1 MDKSIERIKR
11 IYRNMK
17 QRCYNPNN
25 QLFADYGA
33 RGISICETWFND
45 VDSFVGWALSHGY
58 QDNLTIDRKDVNG
71 DYEPSNCRW
80 ATVYEQANNKRN
92 TYGLGEEGQQQRKR
106 NNNVNGKTRTMTMR
120 LTHDVADYIEN
131 RVKEENSSRGTVVE
145 NIVMAYQNINV
156 VCDWCDIDTNEFCKQ
171 VEDLFMKGHLVVD
184 KDGVLKVK
192 E

>member
-11 IYRNMK
+11 IYNNMK

-25 QLFADYGA
+25 QLFAEYGA
-33 RGISICETWFND
+33 RGISVCETWFND
-45 VDSFVGWALSHGY
+45 IDSFVGWALSHGY
-58 QDNLTIDRKDVNG
+58 QDNLSIDRKDVNG

-80 ATVYEQANNKRN
+80 ATPFEQANNKRN
-92 TYGLGEEGQQQRKR
+92 TYGLGEKGQQQRKR
-106 NNNVNGKTRTMTMR
+106 NNNVNGKTRVITMR

-145 NIVMAYQNINV
+145 NIVMSYQNINV
-156 VCDWCDIDTNEFCKQ
+156 VCEWCDIDAKEFSRQ
-171 VEDLFMKGHLVVD
+171 IEDLFMKGHLVV
-184 KDGVLKVK
+184 KDGVLHVK